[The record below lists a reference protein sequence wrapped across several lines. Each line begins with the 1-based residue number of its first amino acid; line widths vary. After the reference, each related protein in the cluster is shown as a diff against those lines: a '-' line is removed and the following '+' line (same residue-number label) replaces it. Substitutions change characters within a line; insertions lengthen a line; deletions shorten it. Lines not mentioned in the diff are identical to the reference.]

1 MELYLPGGILVAV
14 PSDSDMTISQP
25 LASVVLPY
33 PYNIPKQLQSNLW
46 NKLIRPVTYTR
57 PKILMV
63 VTLRI
68 NPFET

>member
-14 PSDSDMTISQP
+14 PFDSDMTISQP
-25 LASVVLPY
+25 LASVVLPC
-33 PYNIPKQLQSNLW
+33 PYNIPKQLQSNFW
-46 NKLIRPVTYTR
+46 NKLILPVTYKR
-57 PKILMV
+57 PEVLMV